1 MASNYSK
8 YSSARVYRRYCFG
21 AIFSGLLSLGV
32 AGAIAVLLL
41 FPLVAFVQE
50 GSDPAFLTG
59 LQFIMYSLRNLPGLK
74 FDNLPELLNY
84 NSFLPF
90 NDYLTAYDGTNQ
102 MLAIIKTIYPY
113 LEYALLAFLAIAVIF
128 AVVVAILGSLH
139 SCRNFRMFVNFYKKV
154 YWDFDGIVLNL

>member
-50 GSDPAFLTG
+50 GSDPALLTG

-90 NDYLTAYDGTNQ
+90 NDYLAAYDDTNQ
-102 MLAIIKTIYPY
+102 MLA
-113 LEYALLAFLAIAVIF
+113 
-128 AVVVAILGSLH
+128 
-139 SCRNFRMFVNFYKKV
+139 
-154 YWDFDGIVLNL
+154 